1 MSGPNFYLPGD
12 WGKAI
17 RLEGAEARHAQA
29 LRLQKG
35 QTVFLLDGLGRKGQA
50 RITGM
55 NRAGLDLELL
65 GQKTFAR
72 PKALSVM
79 ALAFSKAVR
88 RGFFMEKAAE
98 LGAHAI
104 WFWQG
109 EHSQGRLPADAAKSA
124 HGQLVA
130 GIKQCGNPWL
140 PEVECLGGLG
150 GLSGIDEL
158 VSRSASADHRIL
170 PWEMQ
175 SGVAMLTPQLAGRPG
190 LTVYVIGPE
199 GGFSRREFERL
210 NGAGFVPVS
219 LGTRI
224 LRCETAATLTL
235 GLHWWASQ
243 QPGGPDHSEACP
255 DWQPRE
261 DSNKSQP

>member
-12 WGKAI
+12 WGRQT

-29 LRLQKG
+29 LRLQTG
-35 QTVFLLDGLGRKGQA
+35 ETVFLLDGLGRKGKA

-55 NRAGLDLELL
+55 NRAGLDLELEEE
-65 GQKTFAR
+65 KTVAR
-72 PKALSVM
+72 PKALAIM
-79 ALAFSKAVR
+79 ALAFSKSVR

-98 LGAHAI
+98 LGAHAV

-109 EHSQGRLPADAAKSA
+109 EHSQGKMPADAGKSA
-124 HGQLVA
+124 HGQMVA

-140 PEVECLGGLG
+140 PEVECLK
-150 GLSGIDEL
+150 GIDEL
-158 VSRSASADHRIL
+158 VSRCASADHRIM

-175 SGVAMLTPQLAGRPG
+175 SGVAMLTPQMAGRPG
-190 LTVYVIGPE
+190 RTVYVVGPE
-199 GGFSRREFERL
+199 GGFSGREYDL
-210 NGAGFVPVS
+210 LSGAGFVPVS
-219 LGTRI
+219 LGARV

-243 QPGGPDHSEACP
+243 QAGGPDHSEARP
-255 DWQPRE
+255 DWQPRA
-261 DSNKSQP
+261 DISGSR